1 MKPVGLGQD
10 IIRRIFAGRP
20 ARPLLQ
26 QSENIPIGRHLCP
39 VSGQRLVPHVQSFR
53 HSCAVDHQ
61 TVRIDKPA
69 IAFPENPAPD
79 PNRLPLILADRQQRP
94 RMHKPAPGPGPVLP
108 LDCRQQ
114 GRQVIRRPPVVV
126 IKIGNPRRIRKL
138 AEHTAQHAP
147 ILGTAKSAIPL
158 GCGIAGPQH
167 FDDPAGRP
175 SFNSA
180 LHQFV
185 STLSRSTVQT
195 DHDLDPQSALLREDG
210 LECPDDTRSQ
220 QARHDDRNIEWS
232 LVWFAGIGENVKSG
246 FHAGDDTARPQ
257 TCHVTA

>member
-20 ARPLLQ
+20 AWPVLQ
-26 QSENIPIGRHLCP
+26 QSENIPVRRHLRP

-53 HSCAVDHQ
+53 HPRPVDHQ

-69 IAFPENPAPD
+69 IAFPENSAPD
-79 PNRLPLILADRQQRP
+79 PDGLPLIFADGCQRP
-94 RMHKPAPGPGPVLP
+94 RMHEPPPGPGPVLP
-108 LDCRQQ
+108 LDRRQQ

-126 IKIGNPRRIRKL
+126 IEIGNPRRIREL

-147 ILGTAKSAIPL
+147 ILCTAKPAMPL
-158 GCGIAGPQH
+158 GRGIAGPQN
-167 FDDPAGRP
+167 FDDPAGGP
-175 SFNSA
+175 S
-180 LHQFV
+180 LDCMPQQFV
-185 STLSRSTVQT
+185 RTFSRRPIQS
-195 DHDLDPQSALLREDG
+195 DHDLNPQSTLLREDG

-220 QARHDDRNIEWS
+220 QARHDDRNIKRP
-232 LVWFAGIGENVKSG
+232 LVWLAGIGENVKSG